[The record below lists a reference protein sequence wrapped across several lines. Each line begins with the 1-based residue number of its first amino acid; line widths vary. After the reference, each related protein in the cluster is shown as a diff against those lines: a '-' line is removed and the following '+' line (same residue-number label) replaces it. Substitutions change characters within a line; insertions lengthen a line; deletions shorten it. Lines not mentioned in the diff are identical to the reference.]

1 MRKHFR
7 LNFETKKGSFSLQ
20 LTIVKSFGER
30 VHLKQGYNN
39 QPVRW
44 IKVTLKDPGLKKI
57 TSRKDIDH
65 IVQADELEHIY
76 PTGEEDDE
84 GNPTYV
90 KIDKESLKDAFP
102 SSDEMTVLKTVK
114 LSSIPFNYMQ
124 DAHYFLNVKLEKGK
138 EKKPNKD
145 DVKLYS
151 LVYEGLKA
159 NEEALVVKY
168 NSMNTI
174 KYGIIY
180 ANQLKAG
187 KDGLM
192 LSNIIPTNFQKK
204 REDEQK
210 IVDVKLKAFDVLVG
224 NTRKESSGKAG
235 SVSSGRWKFED
246 EYGLL
251 LEELIKATLRGE
263 KVEKKKVKPKSY
275 SKLDSL
281 FDDEEDDGQEG
292 EEGEKEEEDRPK
304 RKQSSSSRSSE
315 KSSGSGKK
323 KIKNEDDE

>member
-57 TSRKDIDH
+57 TSRKDIDR
-65 IVQADELEHIY
+65 IVQANELEHIY

-114 LSSIPFNYMQ
+114 LSSIPLYYMQ
-124 DAHYFLNVKLEKGK
+124 DAHYFLNVRLEKGGK

-159 NEEALVVKY
+159 NEEALLVKY

-174 KYGIIY
+174 KYGVIY
-180 ANQLKAG
+180 AG
-187 KDGLM
+187 KKGLM

-224 NTRKESSGKAG
+224 NTRKESSG
-235 SVSSGRWKFED
+235 SVSSANSGSGKWKFED

-281 FDDEEDDGQEG
+281 FDDEEDEDGQEG
-292 EEGEKEEEDRPK
+292 EEEEEDDRPK
-304 RKQSSSSRSSE
+304 RKQSSRSSE

>member
-44 IKVTLKDPGLKKI
+44 IKVTLKDPDLKKI

-65 IVQADELEHIY
+65 IVQANELEHIY

-114 LSSIPFNYMQ
+114 LSSIPLYYMQ
-124 DAHYFLNVKLEKGK
+124 DAHYFLNVRLEKGGK

-145 DVKLYS
+145 DIRLYS

-159 NEEALVVKY
+159 NEEALLVKY

-174 KYGIIY
+174 KYGVIY
-180 ANQLKAG
+180 TG
-187 KDGLM
+187 KKGLM

-224 NTRKESSGKAG
+224 NTRNKESG
-235 SVSSGRWKFED
+235 SVSSANSGSVSSAKWKFED

-281 FDDEEDDGQEG
+281 FDDEEE
-292 EEGEKEEEDRPK
+292 EEEDRPK
-304 RKQSSSSRSSE
+304 RKQSSSRSR
-315 KSSGSGKK
+315 SSGSGKK
-323 KIKNEDDE
+323 KIKNAGKNEDDE